1 MIKILKKTKKNSQ
14 VEELELSLSD
24 ALIFLYELDGNDFNF
39 NDFFVIKNNKEEVEK
54 IKKFF
59 VSEYLLDLDKEVLAV
74 NKNVKKYNR
83 QKNTGANISSIL
95 NFAKKIENTIPLSVV
110 TPEFENEGFWLNIT
124 YPLGDIRIYCDY
136 KLAIRKILAANK
148 ENDFID
154 VEQNDAIVRMI
165 NGLFRNQRYYYR
177 HRKKKETENEIV

>member
-1 MIKILKKTKKNSQ
+1 MIKILKRTKKSSQ
-14 VEELELSLSD
+14 VEELEFSPSD
-24 ALIFLYELDGNDFNF
+24 ARIFLYELDNNVFNF
-39 NDFFVIKNNKEEVEK
+39 NDFFVIKNNKEEIEK
-54 IKKFF
+54 LKDFF
-59 VSEYLLDLDKEVLAV
+59 VPEYLLDLDKEVLAV

-83 QKNTGANISSIL
+83 QKTTGANISAIL
-95 NFAKKIENTIPLSVV
+95 NFVKKIENAIPFSEVI
-110 TPEFENEGFWLNIT
+110 PEFENEGFWLNIA

-136 KLAIRKILAANK
+136 NLAIRKTLVASK